1 MAKSHTPGYRERRIF
16 GELET
21 LTKMS
26 DLDRSTKLEIVCK
39 KCELAR
45 YETAAELSR
54 MPGMKRAYIDEVEK
68 ALRCSSRFC
77 KGSVRVSLIY
87 DGKTEGFVGGM
98 A

>member
-1 MAKSHTPGYRERRIF
+1 MNWKSD
-16 GELET
+16 LK
-21 LTKMS
+21 LS
-26 DLDRSTKLEIVCK
+26 DLDPSTKLEIVCK

-54 MPGMKRAYIDEVEK
+54 MPGMKRAYIDEIEK

-77 KGSVRVSLIY
+77 KGHVRVALIY
-87 DGKTEGFVGGM
+87 DDKTEGFVGGM